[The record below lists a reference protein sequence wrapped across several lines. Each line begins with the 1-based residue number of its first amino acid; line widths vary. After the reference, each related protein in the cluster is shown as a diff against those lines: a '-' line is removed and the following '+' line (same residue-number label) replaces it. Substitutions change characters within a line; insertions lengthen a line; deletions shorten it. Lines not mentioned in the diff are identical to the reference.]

1 MSLAVCVCVHEFRDV
16 NKTFHVFNG
25 CCCKMEIFTAA
36 VVVYTYFNCQAWWGI
51 ILCKCTYSSPFI
63 YRGAQES
70 STLFLRTGQL
80 VDLGAI
86 HQTTC
91 ACFLLRFP
99 EKKRPPSLFSSD
111 KTFYLGGQFLATIYR
126 QHNPSYSKQNS
137 ILPMSGLTIIIMIVI
152 IFWKGKK

>member
-1 MSLAVCVCVHEFRDV
+1 MVLVCAMSLAVCVCVHEFRDV

-80 VDLGAI
+80 VRSIKQRVLAF
-86 HQTTC
+86 C
-91 ACFLLRFP
+91 CVFP
-99 EKKRPPSLFSSD
+99 KKRDPLLFFRPTKLSTWVVS
-111 KTFYLGGQFLATIYR
+111 FWQQFTDSTILR
-126 QHNPSYSKQNS
+126 IPNRIPFC
-137 ILPMSGLTIIIMIVI
+137 PWVG
-152 IFWKGKK
+152 